1 MSPSLAPTSAAT
13 FSRRPL
19 RLGPDVA
26 QPARVSRRLTSDGRS
41 FGR

>member
-1 MSPSLAPTSAAT
+1 MSLALAPRSAAT
-13 FSRRPL
+13 DARRPL
-19 RLGPDVA
+19 RLGPDVP